1 MEKYAELREAVE
13 KVELV
18 DAHAHNIVALDS
30 AFPFIGCFSEAN
42 GDALSYATH
51 SLCFKVTPTTNPSFR
66 LLLLSPSIYTFFL
79 SF

>member
-18 DAHAHNIVALDS
+18 DAHAHNIVSLDS
-30 AFPFIGCFSEAN
+30 VFPFIRCFTEAD

-51 SLCFKVTPTTNPSFR
+51 SLCFKVTPGNPSF
-66 LLLLSPSIYTFFL
+66 LLILLSFCISN